1 MTIELYWHTLT
12 LLMTALFWLP
22 YILDRIMVRGLI
34 TAISGTNAETGTGQ
48 SEWAKRAMRA
58 HMNAIENLAI
68 MAPAVLI
75 AHVLK
80 VSTPA
85 TGTAV
90 MVYFFARLV
99 HYLVYTAGIPVVRTP
114 AYAVGWLAT
123 MTVILTILG
132 WI

>member
-1 MTIELYWHTLT
+1 MTSELYWLTLT
-12 LLMTALFWLP
+12 VLMTALFWLP

-34 TAISGTNAETGTGQ
+34 AAITGTKAETTNDQ
-48 SEWAKRAMRA
+48 SEWAQRAIRA
-58 HMNAIENLAI
+58 HMNAIENLAV

-85 TGTAV
+85 TQIAV
-90 MVYFFARLV
+90 IVYFFARLA
-99 HYLVYTAGIPVVRTP
+99 HYLIYTAGIPVGRTL
-114 AYAVGWLAT
+114 AYAVGWAA
-123 MTVILTILG
+123 MITVVLSILG